1 MFVGRD
7 TLLER
12 LEHSLL
18 SGSGT
23 KCIVMFGQK
32 RAGKS
37 SLLEHLKRRL
47 LNRGDCLPVQF
58 SLYEIGPK
66 LNEPKFFY
74 TILKSIANAI
84 LDLKD
89 QGQKLPN
96 LVCPSINESNCT
108 QPSVFLKL

>member
-1 MFVGRD
+1 MHCNVWA
-7 TLLER
+7 
-12 LEHSLL
+12 
-18 SGSGT
+18 
-23 KCIVMFGQK
+23 K

-47 LNRGDCLPVQF
+47 LNRGDCLPVQL
-58 SLYEIGPK
+58 SIYQIDHK

-89 QGQKLPN
+89 QGEKLPN
-96 LVCPSINESNCT
+96 LVCPSINDLELHPT
-108 QPSVFLKL
+108 IRFLEVMSEFSKEMNRFSKSQDDILLCF